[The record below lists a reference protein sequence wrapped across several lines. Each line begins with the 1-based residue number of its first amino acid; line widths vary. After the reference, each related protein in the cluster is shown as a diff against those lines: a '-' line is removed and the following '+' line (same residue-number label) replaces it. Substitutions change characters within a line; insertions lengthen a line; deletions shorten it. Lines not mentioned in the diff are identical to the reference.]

1 MCVLGFLSEFGVH
14 STCFRMKLAPCACI
28 SICMHVKDLFCVV
41 GVNRRRVLSR
51 ASAGE
56 GCQRL
61 DPTEYSTLS
70 KRTTHASWGR
80 SIGLGHLI

>member
-1 MCVLGFLSEFGVH
+1 MCNLGISKRVGVH
-14 STCFRMKLAPCACI
+14 STCFEMELAPYACI

-61 DPTEYSTLS
+61 DPTEYST
-70 KRTTHASWGR
+70 
-80 SIGLGHLI
+80 HLKIMLLHEAIQVDEQSAHI

>member
-1 MCVLGFLSEFGVH
+1 MCMYIH
-14 STCFRMKLAPCACI
+14 IYACQGLI
-28 SICMHVKDLFCVV
+28 LCS

-61 DPTEYSTLS
+61 DPTEYSTHLEIMLFHEAIDEQS
-70 KRTTHASWGR
+70 AHMIGCSILIHERTGIHARMSCSGTN
-80 SIGLGHLI
+80 G